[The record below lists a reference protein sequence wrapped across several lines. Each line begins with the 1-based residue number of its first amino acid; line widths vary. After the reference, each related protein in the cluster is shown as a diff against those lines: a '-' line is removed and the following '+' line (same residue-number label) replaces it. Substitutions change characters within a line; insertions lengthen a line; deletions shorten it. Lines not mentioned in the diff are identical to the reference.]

1 MCPAV
6 GGQAGQAEKTW
17 FAQSC
22 SHFLSLLVLQTG
34 GCSSAV
40 APHLPPTPWPLALAV
55 PELLSVR
62 CALRLHL
69 PLGAPAM
76 NSAFGIAQ
84 PSTWLTFWWLPLL
97 CAWAFLHGLFCH
109 RFCLVPAAIFP
120 VRWLSKPQTLCTYL
134 KSLCCSEPGKRR
146 CWGFVSVTPVAR
158 LRQGSSWSQA
168 AETF

>member
-1 MCPAV
+1 MP
-6 GGQAGQAEKTW
+6 
-17 FAQSC
+17 SC
-22 SHFLSLLVLQTG
+22 GRSSWTSREDLVCTVLRSFPSLLVLQTG
-34 GCSSAV
+34 GCSPAV
-40 APHLPPTPWPLALAV
+40 APHLPPTPWPLALAM
-55 PELLSVR
+55 PGLLSMR

-76 NSAFGIAQ
+76 NSAFGIVQ
-84 PSTWLTFWWLPLL
+84 LSTWLAFWWLPLL

-158 LRQGSSWSQA
+158 LRQGSS
-168 AETF
+168 